1 MKLIYSP
8 YYGSHPYVDLKG
20 RGGILFDEK
29 PVGTAGLLDELE
41 LRTGNVRQPV
51 PEIERLIMYV
61 RAMRKALEL
70 EPDLFFAESFAS
82 DELGTARV
90 ILGWRDALVMAL
102 WRKETDS
109 TDRLRG
115 IARVEEHFSCPGP
128 ADRWAAMEAYLSGG
142 RPAPD
147 GLEVECRVPVVSLPP
162 CVARVLTLLNDGDA
176 TVTEH
181 MVDGPAAAEGT
192 ALRTVQLAL
201 LGSESPDG
209 RALPAD
215 GTFRHVHFKFA
226 YDARQWAA
234 QSVPA
239 WGDSLMVCRDPG
251 AVNDTL
257 RVLGRPLLRS
267 DIEGAPQS
275 SQLFLLGLSLFR
287 NPVDAGRLLSYL
299 RSPVNPVGK
308 LCVRKENRE
317 GKPYFKPLNKELT
330 DKFLRKGGLD
340 GWDEI
345 IADARYDREGN
356 EVSAPERREVLGR
369 FLMWKNVTAAGLVKK
384 EALQAYLKNMRRWAD
399 GCRMVLADDQ
409 GFPALSAFCS
419 AMEMLLEDAP
429 EEIAPGRISRWAEGI
444 FAPVGMTVDAAQAGS
459 MDCVSDVRAVVDSPR
474 RMICVGFS
482 GGGDG
487 SYPYS
492 FLSGTERDLVG
503 VPSMEDFSRHAHAAT
518 AAALSSAGSLLL
530 VTFDFDD
537 GEPVQEHPV
546 MTELKARFDI
556 ATETGEDLEPE
567 APAEVDVFDS
577 VPDETCA
584 TEYQVDKAL
593 FKDLD
598 KPAADGGL
606 RLARESYSSIDELIQ
621 HPFDYVMEYLLG
633 YDSYGEA
640 QLSDLPTVKGNVA
653 HLYVQTLIDEC
664 GGDLDAMEKAHA
676 ERFES
681 IVLSCAEKT
690 GAMLLAGEYGLE
702 WGKFRHVLQ
711 KSVNGLLGI
720 IRRNG
725 YRIEGAEVHVETE
738 FPVIGPF
745 HAYIDLLLKDRQD
758 RWVIFDLK
766 WSEGKSYERRMESRD
781 IIQLALYREALIRKT
796 GREVSVYG
804 YWVFPRYEFLTECPG
819 VEGDRVLR
827 YRTEPGEMD
836 GVKDIFE
843 QVCNSYRFRMD
854 QIRQGLIEEGECFV
868 MSDLEYWRRQGEMN
882 LYPLRGDYYSP
893 EVKARPYGNK
903 NITLKGGLL

>member
-8 YYGSHPYVDLKG
+8 YYGSRPYVDIKG

-41 LRTGNVRQPV
+41 LRTGNVRRPV

-61 RAMRKALEL
+61 RAMREALGQD
-70 EPDLFFAESFAS
+70 PGLFFAESFAS

-115 IARVEEHFSCPGP
+115 IARVEEHFHCPGS
-128 ADRWAAMEAYLSGG
+128 ADRWAAMERRLSGCRCVLG
-142 RPAPD
+142 
-147 GLEVECRVPVVSLPP
+147 GLNVECRVPLASLPP
-162 CVARVLTLLNDGDA
+162 CVGRVLTLLTEGGA
-176 TVTEH
+176 VVTERTD
-181 MVDGPAAAEGT
+181 VAPAAAGGT
-192 ALRTVQLAL
+192 ALRMVQEAL
-201 LGSESPDG
+201 LGATAPDG
-209 RALPAD
+209 KTLPAD

-234 QSVPA
+234 ESVPA
-239 WGDSLMVCRDPG
+239 WEDALLVCTEPG

-299 RSPVNPVGK
+299 RTPVNPVGK
-308 LCVRKENRE
+308 ICVRKEDRE

-330 DKFLRKGGLD
+330 DKLLRNGGLD
-340 GWDEI
+340 GWDDT
-345 IADARYDREGN
+345 IAAAKYNREGN
-356 EVSAPERREVLGR
+356 EMSEPERREILGR
-369 FLMWKNVTAAGLVKK
+369 FLMWKGVTTEGMVKK
-384 EALQAYLKNMRRWAD
+384 DALKAYLKNMRHWAD
-399 GCRMVLADDQ
+399 GCRMVLPDDQ

-429 EEIAPGRISRWAEGI
+429 EEIAPGRVSRWAEGI
-444 FAPVGMTVDAAQAGS
+444 FAPVGMTVDTAQAGS
-459 MDCVSDVRAVVDSPR
+459 LDCVSDMRAVVDGPH
-474 RMICVGFS
+474 RMICVGFA
-482 GGGDG
+482 GGGDAG
-487 SYPYS
+487 YPYS
-492 FLSGTERDLVG
+492 FLSAKECALVG
-503 VPSMEDFSRHAHAAT
+503 VPSMEDFSRYAHDAT
-518 AAALSSAGSLLL
+518 VAALSSVGSLLL
-530 VTFDFDD
+530 VTCGIDN
-537 GEPVQEHPV
+537 GNAVPEHPV

-556 ATETGEDLEPE
+556 ATEKGEDLDPE
-567 APAEVDVFDS
+567 APAERDVFET
-577 VPDETCA
+577 VPGETCT
-584 TEYQVDKAL
+584 TEYRVDESL
-593 FKDLD
+593 FKDLG
-598 KPAADGGL
+598 KPAAEGGL
-606 RLARESYSSIDELIQ
+606 KLDRESYSSIDELIQ

-653 HLYVQTLIDEC
+653 HLYVQTLIGEC
-664 GGDLDAMEKAHA
+664 GGDLDAMEKEHG

-681 IVLSCAEKT
+681 IVQTCAERK
-690 GAMLLAGEYGLE
+690 GALLLAGEYGLE
-702 WGKFRHVLQ
+702 WGKFRRVLR
-711 KSVNGLLGI
+711 KSVTELLKL

-725 YRIEGAEVHVETE
+725 YRVEGAEVHVETDL
-738 FPVIGPF
+738 PVIGPF
-745 HAYIDLLLKDRQD
+745 HAYIDLLLKDDQD
-758 RWVIFDLK
+758 RWVVFDFK
-766 WSEGKSYERRMESRD
+766 WSEGRSYERRMESRD
-781 IIQLALYREALIRKT
+781 IIQLALYREALVRKT

-819 VEGDRVLR
+819 IEGDGVLR
-827 YRTEPGEMD
+827 YRTEPGEME

-843 QVCNSYRFRMD
+843 QVCNSYTFRMD
-854 QIRQGLIEEGECFV
+854 QIRKGLIEEGECFA
-868 MSDLEYWRRQGEMN
+868 MADLEYWQKQGELN

-893 EVKARPYGNK
+893 DVKARPYGNK